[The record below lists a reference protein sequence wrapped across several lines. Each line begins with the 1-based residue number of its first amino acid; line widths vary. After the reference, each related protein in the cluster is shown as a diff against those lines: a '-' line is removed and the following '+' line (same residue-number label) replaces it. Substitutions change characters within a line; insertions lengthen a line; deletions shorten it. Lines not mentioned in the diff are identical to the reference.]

1 MAFETMKDLTLEAM
15 MQFIDEKA
23 PDFKEDFKKVALV
36 ENKNGDIRYN
46 SAKARYAFCEKF
58 MPELLPK
65 KKAPKKTKT
74 DILNEW

>member
-46 SAKARYAFCEKF
+46 SAKARHAFCDKF

-65 KKAPKKTKT
+65 KKSPKKTKT
-74 DILNEW
+74 DLLKEW

>member
-15 MQFIDEKA
+15 MQFIDEEA
-23 PDFKEDFKKVALV
+23 PDFKDDFKKVALV
-36 ENKNGDIRYN
+36 ENKNGAIRYN
-46 SAKARYAFCEKF
+46 SAKARHAFCEKF

-74 DILNEW
+74 DILKEW

>member
-1 MAFETMKDLTLEAM
+1 MAIETMKDLTLEVM
-15 MQFIDEKA
+15 MQYIDEKA
-23 PDFKEDFKKVALV
+23 PEFKKEFKEVALV
-36 ENKNGDIRYN
+36 ANKNGAVRYN
-46 SAKARYAFCEKF
+46 SAKARHAFCEKF

>member
-1 MAFETMKDLTLEAM
+1 MAFETYKNITLEDM
-15 MQFIDEKA
+15 MNYIDEKA
-23 PDFKEDFKKVALV
+23 PDFKSDFKKLALL

-46 SAKARYAFCEKF
+46 SAKAKHAFCEKF
-58 MPELLPK
+58 MPDLLPK